1 MQCRQCFH
9 LSFIQL
15 RGKHCQKP
23 NCPNGVVDTFKPG
36 QLSGGHWIEYSSSK
50 FRFYNITKKIHVQ
63 HFWFR
68 FRFLFSKD
76 SFFITSLWVLKLY
89 WRCSKN
95 RYFSWLPYKKS
106 SFLTFFKL
114 NFSICSDLFSF
125 FSFFFIVFDLMYIF
139 SKKMSAALITWS
151 RWASEAAYFKFS
163 KLWNYLLSLSFLHLL
178 ATKPMAKQSR
188 ALGLSVSTTPITA
201 MGFWQ

>member
-1 MQCRQCFH
+1 MRSPCLP
-9 LSFIQL
+9 LSVVQL
-15 RGKHCQKP
+15 KGKYCQKP

-106 SFLTFFKL
+106 SFLTFLSWTFQFAL
-114 NFSICSDLFSF
+114 ICSAFSAF
-125 FSFFFIVFDLMYIF
+125 FSSSLVWSTYYLKSWVPTVMN
-139 SKKMSAALITWS
+139 SKKTH
-151 RWASEAAYFKFS
+151 K
-163 KLWNYLLSLSFLHLL
+163 LL
-178 ATKPMAKQSR
+178 AKWKDTHTVISPYW
-188 ALGLSVSTTPITA
+188 ALKNWVSLILPSSIA
-201 MGFWQ
+201 RNL